1 MDEQKES
8 WILKSKTIKVSK
20 VVETY
25 RNPHSFQSEF
35 VTLLDDIAKENNYS
49 NSIEL
54 GCETGIVSMLIQNIE
69 EKVFLDYNKNAL
81 NIAEK
86 ACKEL
91 GIKGIYLEKDM
102 FDTKL
107 EEGSYQ
113 LVFNSGVIEHYE
125 YEERLNAVKEYARI
139 MDENGTMV
147 IAYPNHYSL
156 PYRFAYVLGNYLF
169 PKRFNWTT
177 PPEKKIYDMGKEIK
191 AANLVLKERKVIAKE
206 STFDFLNF
214 NRTIKNTFK
223 ELDKVFNFS
232 GYLTVLII
240 KKRIK

>member
-1 MDEQKES
+1 MDRQKES

-25 RNPHSFQSEF
+25 RTPHSFQSEF
-35 VTLLDDIAKENNYS
+35 VTLLDGIAKENNYL

-81 NIAEK
+81 DIAEK

-107 EEGSYQ
+107 KAGSYQ

-125 YEERLNAVKEYARI
+125 YEERLNALKEYARI
-139 MDENGTMV
+139 MDQNGTMV

-156 PYRFAYVLGNYLF
+156 PYRFAYVLGNYIF

-177 PPEKKIYDMGKEIK
+177 PPEKKLYDMGKEIK
-191 AANLVLKERKVIAKE
+191 AANLVLKERKVIAKD

-214 NRTIKNTFK
+214 NTLLKNMFK
-223 ELDKVFNFS
+223 ALDKVFNFS

-240 KKRIK
+240 KKR